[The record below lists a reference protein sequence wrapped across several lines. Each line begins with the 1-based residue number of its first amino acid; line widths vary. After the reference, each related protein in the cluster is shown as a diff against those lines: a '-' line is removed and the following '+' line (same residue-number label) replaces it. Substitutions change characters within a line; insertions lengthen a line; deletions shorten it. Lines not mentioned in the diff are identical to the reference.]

1 MNSNKI
7 PFEKFP
13 LDIWQ
18 KGLDVNLN
26 GMFLCS
32 QECGKQMKK
41 QKSGNIINISSIY
54 GLVGPDQR
62 IYGKTKIVKSAMYS
76 VTKSAVLNF
85 TRYLAAYWSGT
96 GIRVNTLSL
105 GGVEENQDP
114 TFKKNFIEDNNFK
127 ILKQEIEYHVGQ
139 FAKLHAVNLKQ
150 FSKNYDIVESWA
162 AKFGPGEY
170 AHIHNHGYADI
181 AGVYY
186 YKRPLSKQQR
196 EGNGNIFFTAPGPE
210 YTSNP
215 FYAKMARASWYFPE
229 GTLVLFP
236 GFLPHGVETNETD
249 KDRISLSFN
258 IKLRR

>member
-1 MNSNKI
+1 MIINNKEVNKNQDW
-7 PFEKFP
+7 FQEN
-13 LDIWQ
+13 Q
-18 KGLDVNLN
+18 VNL
-26 GMFLCS
+26 FYS
-32 QECGKQMKK
+32 K
-41 QKSGNIINISSIY
+41 IY
-54 GLVGPDQR
+54 YCKIQR
-62 IYGKTKIVKSAMYS
+62 FQ
-76 VTKSAVLNF
+76 L
-85 TRYLAAYWSGT
+85 
-96 GIRVNTLSL
+96 
-105 GGVEENQDP
+105 VEEEIKTALKDVQWGKRLSWGATHQFSDP

>member
-1 MNSNKI
+1 MLVNNSEINKNQDW
-7 PFEKFP
+7 FQEN
-13 LDIWQ
+13 Q
-18 KGLDVNLN
+18 VNL
-26 GMFLCS
+26 FYSKIYYCKIQRFHPVDEEIKTALKDV
-32 QECGKQMKK
+32 QWGK
-41 QKSGNIINISSIY
+41 
-54 GLVGPDQR
+54 R
-62 IYGKTKIVKSAMYS
+62 
-76 VTKSAVLNF
+76 
-85 TRYLAAYWSGT
+85 
-96 GIRVNTLSL
+96 LSWGATHQL
-105 GGVEENQDP
+105 SDP
-114 TFKKNFIEDNNFK
+114 TFKENFIEDNNFK

-186 YKRPLSKQQR
+186 YKRPLSKQQK

-215 FYAKMARASWYFPE
+215 LYNRMARASWYFPE